1 MTAFTVALIGPD
13 GAGKTTVGRK
23 LERTLTLPIKYIYM
37 GINAEA
43 SNVMLPTTR
52 LLHAFKRSRGGRAA
66 GGPPDPGARRPRPK
80 GAARRLLS
88 DLRSVFG
95 LTNRLAEEWYRQ
107 ALAWF
112 YLRQGKI
119 VVFDRHFYSDY
130 YAHDIAAGNGER
142 SMSRKV
148 HGFMLKHL
156 YPKPDYVILLDA
168 PAEVLWARKQ
178 EGTPEL
184 LMRRRQEYLRLRE
197 LLDDIAIVDA
207 TQSEEVVVGEV
218 ARLIVNRGET
228 AKARH

>member
-23 LERTLTLPIKYIYM
+23 LERSLALPMKYIYM
-37 GINAEA
+37 GINVEA

-52 LLHAFKRSRGGRAA
+52 LLHAFKRSRGARPA
-66 GGPPDPGARRPRPK
+66 GGPPDPSARRPRPK
-80 GAARRLLS
+80 GAARRILS

-107 ALAWF
+107 TLAWF

-119 VVFDRHFYSDY
+119 VVFDRHFYSDTTRTTSPPQWR
-130 YAHDIAAGNGER
+130 AFHESQGPWLHAQTPVPEARLRHPSGCAGRGA
-142 SMSRKV
+142 V
-148 HGFMLKHL
+148 G
-156 YPKPDYVILLDA
+156 A
-168 PAEVLWARKQ
+168 Q
-178 EGTPEL
+178 TEGTPEL
-184 LMRRRQEYLRLRE
+184 LVRRRQEYLRLRE

-207 TQSEEVVVGEV
+207 TQPEEVVVGEV
-218 ARLIVNRGET
+218 ARLIVNRGES